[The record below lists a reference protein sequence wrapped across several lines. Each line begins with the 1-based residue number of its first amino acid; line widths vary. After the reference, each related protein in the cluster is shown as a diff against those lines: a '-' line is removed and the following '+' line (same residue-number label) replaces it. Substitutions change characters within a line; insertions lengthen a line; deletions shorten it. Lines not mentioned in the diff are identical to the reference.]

1 MVVFLHFKT
10 FFYKF
15 IIKDIIKKFITT
27 YMKYTER
34 QFVPLLF
41 AGDINSYSMAR
52 AFYEAYGVRSIV
64 YGKLYTGPNC
74 NSRISDY
81 RAVENIED
89 EDVFLETVN
98 KIADEYKEKKVIV
111 IPCGDSYVELVC
123 RLKDRFK
130 SNVITSVIDFVEFEK
145 LTNKESFY
153 TLCKK
158 YNLAYPKTFI
168 YSKDIGDDIQLDF
181 PYPVIVK
188 PSNGVEYWKH
198 PFDTQKKVY
207 RVKNKKELMNIINNI
222 YGAGYNDK
230 LIIQDMIPGDD
241 TYMYVLTGYSDR
253 NGKVKLLSLGHVL
266 REEHTPHGLGNHSV
280 IINDV
285 NINLCE
291 QAKKFLEDI
300 KYRGYFNFDIKYD
313 SRDGVYKF
321 FEINAR
327 QGRSNY
333 YVTGSGYN
341 LAEYIVKEY
350 VEGKEVEYT
359 IAQNKILWIVI
370 PAILALIYINPKK
383 YKKEMISLILKGK
396 MINPVFN
403 IHDMGFVR
411 FLRFFKTHIS
421 HFRKMR
427 LE

>member
-1 MVVFLHFKT
+1 
-10 FFYKF
+10 
-15 IIKDIIKKFITT
+15 
-27 YMKYTER
+27 
-34 QFVPLLF
+34 
-41 AGDINSYSMAR
+41 
-52 AFYEAYGVRSIV
+52 
-64 YGKLYTGPNC
+64 
-74 NSRISDY
+74 
-81 RAVENIED
+81 
-89 EDVFLETVN
+89 
-98 KIADEYKEKKVIV
+98 
-111 IPCGDSYVELVC
+111 
-123 RLKDRFK
+123 
-130 SNVITSVIDFVEFEK
+130 
-145 LTNKESFY
+145 
-153 TLCKK
+153 
-158 YNLAYPKTFI
+158 
-168 YSKDIGDDIQLDF
+168 LDF

-207 RVKNKKELMNIINNI
+207 RVKNKKALENVINDI
-222 YGAGYNDK
+222 YDAGYNDK
-230 LIIQDMIPGDD
+230 LIIQDMVPGDD

-285 NINLCE
+285 NVKLCE
-291 QAKKFLEDI
+291 QAKEFLESI
-300 KYRGYFNFDIKYD
+300 KYKGYFNFDIKYD
-313 SRDGVYKF
+313 SRDGKYKF

-333 YVTGSGYN
+333 YVTGAGYN

-350 VEGKEVEYT
+350 VEGKELKYSMVE
-359 IAQNKILWIVI
+359 NKILWIVI
-370 PAILALIYINPKK
+370 PVILALIYINPKE
-383 YKKEMISLILKGK
+383 YKKEMLSLILKGK

-403 IHDMGFVR
+403 IHDMGFIR